1 MSNKIDFNKISDETL
16 EEYNIT
22 RFNTVDEMFNFLFD
36 EDYTKEDVISNL
48 TDKMKKAI
56 VLCQE
61 NVRFQDDVFYY
72 GNDIDDFEEE
82 MSKIPNI
89 KIDKTEK
96 IENGKKDVQELLKE
110 IFEVY
115 KDTKKH
121 NLDRVDYKMS
131 IYNDSS
137 WLDSNISNVDYSDL
151 LGCMLDI
158 EEEFEVI
165 KPFIDSTLIAV
176 KEFKKEYFENY
187 EETEECEEDEEIQ

>member
-22 RFNTVDEMFNFLFD
+22 KFNTVDEMFNFLFD

-110 IFEVY
+110 FFEVY

-137 WLDSNISNVDYSDL
+137 WLDSNISNIDYSDL

>member
-22 RFNTVDEMFNFLFD
+22 KFNTVDEIFNFLFD

-61 NVRFQDDVFYY
+61 NVRFQDDIFYY

-110 IFEVY
+110 FFEVY